1 MTKMKIL
8 LVIKTNDD
16 KFEIKLYNQ
25 DMTFLIDTN
34 ESFDDLYTL
43 NFYLQALQKKYNF
56 YETLLVMH
64 NIPQNKVEL
73 FKYNGEIFLE

>member
-1 MTKMKIL
+1 MKIFL
-8 LVIKTNDD
+8 LLKTRDD

-25 DMTFLIDTN
+25 DMTFLTDTE

-56 YETLLVMH
+56 YETLIIMH
-64 NIPQNKVEL
+64 DIPQNKVKL
-73 FKYNGEIFLE
+73 FKFNGEIFLE

>member
-1 MTKMKIL
+1 MTTMKIL
-8 LVIKTNDD
+8 LLLKINDN

-25 DMTFLIDTN
+25 DMTLLTDTK

-56 YETLLVMH
+56 FETLVIMH
-64 NIPQNKVEL
+64 DIPKNKVEL

>member
-1 MTKMKIL
+1 MKIL
-8 LVIKTNDD
+8 LLLKINDN

-25 DMTFLIDTN
+25 DMTLLTDTK

-56 YETLLVMH
+56 FETLVIMH
-64 NIPQNKVEL
+64 DIPKNKVEL

>member
-1 MTKMKIL
+1 MKIL
-8 LVIKTNDD
+8 LLIKTNDN

-25 DMTFLIDTN
+25 DMTLLTDTK

-56 YETLLVMH
+56 FETLVIMH
-64 NIPQNKVEL
+64 DIPKNKVEL